1 MHGAGGH
8 IHGRIQLACGSG
20 WRDDGAPPRSRG
32 GLACPSRPA
41 EPACGPCGPK
51 ARAARLPF
59 GIETMRRIHLLQG
72 WSALP
77 EPAMEE
83 ALHDTPAC
91 RGFAELGDR
100 VTRPTR

>member
-1 MHGAGGH
+1 
-8 IHGRIQLACGSG
+8 
-20 WRDDGAPPRSRG
+20 
-32 GLACPSRPA
+32 
-41 EPACGPCGPK
+41 
-51 ARAARLPF
+51 
-59 GIETMRRIHLLQG
+59 MRRIHLLQG